1 MGVDTRRSAASKSA
15 ATATAATVSQP
26 AEFDNIINFRDAGKT
41 VNDFLGRKLVREGLL
56 FRSARPDDASV
67 ADRHRLREDHGVK
80 SIMDLRTK
88 TEHLNKARKRD
99 ADLKVPAILQSN
111 AALAEPLQM
120 PGVNYLEIKITG
132 RSFERFLMGQLSW
145 LSFL

>member
-1 MGVDTRRSAASKSA
+1 MEE
-15 ATATAATVSQP
+15 ATSPTTE

-41 VNDFLGRKLVREGLL
+41 VNAVLGKKLVREGLL
-56 FRSARPDDASV
+56 FRSARPDDATL
-67 ADRHRLREDHGVK
+67 ADRRRLQEHYGIL

-88 TEHLNKARKRD
+88 TEHLNKAKKRD
-99 ADLKVPAILQSN
+99 ADLRVPALLQSN

-120 PGVNYLEIKITG
+120 PGMHYLEIKLTG

-145 LSFL
+145 PSFL